1 MNRSRQPPRARGT
14 GAAAARQMGLLLDL
28 PPDGGVELGGNEADL
43 ETELLAIVGESG
55 PAKKERGRAP
65 VPMADIERM
74 AALCMKDLDEDEEEE
89 EDGDLEGDE
98 DLMAELNE
106 VLQEESEPE
115 TTPPPRQGPT
125 PCPAP
130 GTPISSGGLESLLTE
145 RIDMY
150 QAAIINTRAAGES
163 SKTRR
168 YERGLKTLQSMLSSV
183 KKGKPISEEEIP
195 PPVAT
200 GSTPALP
207 QAPPP
212 EKPGPIRE
220 QVGRPEDTPALSAN
234 ERALQ
239 EAPPIRPKPS
249 LLVPPQGC
257 PATTPETPLI
267 SPLTP
272 SQPDSLPPTGVRALV
287 LSRQREYKLA
297 ALKAKQS
304 GRTELARSLYH
315 SSKLLDPVLEALNR
329 GESVDLGTVPP
340 PPDPVTDSPAPP
352 VQSTPQ
358 PPATALPPT
367 AEPAP
372 RSVAEALQQRMEK
385 YRVAAETAKSKGDDR
400 KARMH
405 QRIIKQYQD
414 AIRANKAGRPVN
426 LSELPVPPGCP
437 PLQGS
442 EARDGQQSIMGVL
455 ETAMKLAN
463 QDADAEEEGGP
474 EEEDV
479 KSVLRPAAP
488 RPPAHRNTGVTPAPT
503 DNPKPKMGP
512 KAQQQTE
519 LLQTRKQQLLKAAL
533 RAKQLGDMQGAAL
546 HLRHAKGLEPMIAA
560 ASAGLPIDISK
571 MPSAPVSD
579 SEYTLVQSSGP
590 SLSPAKVQQYR
601 QLMDL
606 LKQQHQKCLSHSQQF
621 TSLGNVAETARFE
634 RLSDHCLQ
642 SLAVLRRA
650 HGGGQPVPAYHY
662 EERTISTVKVF
673 PKLSSSEMQL
683 TIVKG
688 INLPAPS
695 GSPNDLDASIRFEF
709 PFPSLEEAQRD
720 KTSTVKNTN
729 CPEFGDHFQLS
740 ISRGHRALKRVIHS
754 KGIRLEVVHKGGL
767 FKGDKV
773 VGTGQLKLEALDTQC
788 EIRQFVEVLDGRRP
802 TGGRVEVR
810 VRIREPLEG
819 PQLDTVTERWLVID
833 PPAAKPPPAAAPK
846 SQRSSDPPKD
856 NNANRSAPYK
866 LHSLSLLNYDKERA
880 ERKLSECRQS
890 RRDPPA
896 DLLQQHK
903 DVCRRL
909 QWQRG
914 VLERPSPGLLKDYE
928 AVLKKFIVGL
938 GDSVKQLSSQGHR
951 EAARD
956 ALYRM
961 KMVESEM
968 ESLQKRRPRAI

>member
-1 MNRSRQPPRARGT
+1 
-14 GAAAARQMGLLLDL
+14 
-28 PPDGGVELGGNEADL
+28 
-43 ETELLAIVGESG
+43 
-55 PAKKERGRAP
+55 AP

-340 PPDPVTDSPAPP
+340 PPGQSFPLSLTPLQASPPF
-352 VQSTPQ
+352 SLSLSLS
-358 PPATALPPT
+358 LPLSHSLSPLIDCCN
-367 AEPAP
+367 ESP

-442 EARDGQQSIMGVL
+442 EAGDGQQSIMGVL

-571 MPSAPVSD
+571 VRATPDRCD

-606 LKQQHQKCLSHSQQF
+606 LKQQHQNCLSHSQQF

-788 EIRQFVEVLDGRRP
+788 EIRQLVEVLDGRRP

-833 PPAAKPPPAAAPK
+833 PPAAKPPPVREIRKAEVSVSLTAPK

-951 EAARD
+951 VRD
-956 ALYRM
+956 KEGAGL
-961 KMVESEM
+961 ESGREQGGG
-968 ESLQKRRPRAI
+968 ERRRGRVQGG